1 MNWQGD
7 FLVLVVRTVSTS
19 TSVQVP
25 TICCSFMQFN
35 VQNDPLCGSPLVFH
49 GGKIPKA
56 QFPFG
61 DSVSNQ
67 EIHPAVYVIRLDG
80 PARIAD
86 VYVTGMIWDGMLK
99 LAENVQG
106 QWKSSFK

>member
-1 MNWQGD
+1 MHGLVLKTQNTVTI

-19 TSVQVP
+19 TNVQVP
-25 TICCSFMQFN
+25 TICCRLMQFN
-35 VQNDPLCGSPLVFH
+35 VQNDPLCGSV
-49 GGKIPKA
+49 GISRWKNT

-67 EIHPAVYVIRLDG
+67 EFHCVYVIRLDG

-86 VYVTGMIWDGMLK
+86 VYVTGITGM
-99 LAENVQG
+99 AC
-106 QWKSSFK
+106 